1 MWTFGEVTENC
12 CWLLNSFR
20 SGEKA
25 ASSRDTVLF
34 TGCVSSSPPGCR
46 YQEDRNHTRIFFF
59 FLNLRGEACEKKN
72 QEGARK
78 AESQSDGKQA

>member
-1 MWTFGEVTENC
+1 MGKSLKTAVGFSIHLGVERRRPPAGTLFSSLAVLALVLQDAGIKKTEIT
-12 CWLLNSFR
+12 LGF
-20 SGEKA
+20 
-25 ASSRDTVLF
+25 
-34 TGCVSSSPPGCR
+34 
-46 YQEDRNHTRIFFF
+46 FFF